1 MFYCNCTF
9 TVLTIRVGVLFRF
22 ENRISRL
29 FCRDS
34 NLTIMVLGPCLRRLC
49 FHRCLC
55 PQGEC
60 LPPPGQ
66 IPPPPGRH
74 PPAQCVLGYGQQVGG
89 MHPTGMH
96 SCFFFCFLFFLSLF
110 GAVVCAVTSKLL
122 TKITCFVIHMCTEK
136 GKCNVWVV
144 LHTELIYAVSH
155 RYSWRTI
162 DFYPVLIFAKTGQL
176 ST

>member
-1 MFYCNCTF
+1 M
-9 TVLTIRVGVLFRF
+9 VLTIRVGVLFRF

-34 NLTIMVLGPCLRRLC
+34 NLTIMVLGPCLRMLC
-49 FHRCLC
+49 FHRCLYVHRGRVC
-55 PQGEC
+55 HP
-60 LPPPGQ
+60 L
-66 IPPPPGRH
+66 GRH
-74 PPAQCVLGYGQQVGG
+74 PPAQCMLGYGQQVGG

-96 SCFFFCFLFFLSLF
+96 SCFVFFLFFVFLF